1 MIKKSAFGL
10 AWVLNLTQRNIQA
23 NSLSPLFNFQFQ
35 ASRVSVN
42 PSLYCHQASK
52 EYNWNSVRSYYSGI
66 HPKSGLPEG
75 KHKFSKMSSVA
86 NGNDTV
92 FKRLPQK
99 VVPVN
104 YDLTFE
110 PDWSS
115 HTFEAVA
122 AIDVQVKEATDVVIV
137 HAVDFTI
144 GNITYR
150 GKDDDE
156 QLEAEI
162 FILDVEQE
170 ILKINFPRTLPQGVG
185 TLTIS
190 YSGEVKD
197 NLRSFFRSKYKG
209 PSGEERFHYAT
220 KFEPTY
226 ARGCF
231 PCWDEPSVKA
241 TYDITL
247 VVPKNLVALSNM
259 PVKSDVPHPTNIDR
273 KIVKFER
280 SVKMST
286 YVMAFAIG
294 EFDFVE
300 DRTPDGILC
309 RVYTPVGRKDR
320 GAFALEV
327 VVKSLAYY
335 KKYFGIPYPL
345 PKMDL
350 LAVAEFGSGA
360 MENWGLVIFR
370 ENRLLVDNQLSS
382 AASKQTAAIVVAH
395 ETAHMWFGNLVT
407 MEWWSDLWLNEGY
420 ASFMEY
426 LCVDALY
433 PEYEIWNW
441 FMADYISVLEMDAS
455 ATSHPIQV
463 AVENPAEIGSIF
475 DFISYVKGA
484 AIIRM
489 VHDYLGD
496 DKFKEGMS
504 HYLSKNLYGNA
515 QTKDLWAALTEKS
528 GKNIDVIMPTFT
540 EQMGFPVFTVTNI
553 EQLEQKKII
562 TLSYQKFWL
571 DSGAKD
577 ANQKKY
583 RWITPLTVRKKS
595 DPAGVALKTLV
606 NEDADVEFK
615 IDVDSIEGEWVKL
628 NADHIGY
635 YRVIYPTAVLE
646 SFIPSIKSKELQ
658 SSDRLGLLDDL
669 FATVKAGRASSDVVL
684 KFMLAFIN
692 EESDAVWSAIFKV
705 VTAYDTLL
713 LGTSLHEKFQSYAL
727 SLLSP
732 TAKRLGWNKK
742 ENENSQDSV
751 LRTSILTKMVSLG
764 CTDTIEQAKSLFSQ
778 QIRGDITISADVK
791 SAVYRAVATEGESGF
806 ESLLKVYRNSD
817 FLEEKVRII
826 ASMGSVK
833 DIKVIQKVLEFGR
846 SNEVN
851 MQDIVTILMSLNSQG
866 KHDICWEYFKSN
878 WEFFRDNF
886 PTGHFLINS
895 VVKNVT
901 SGFKTD
907 EMAAEIEN
915 FFKEN
920 QVKGIDRSLS
930 QSLEKIRIMKTWLER
945 DSSCLQTFL
954 SSY

>member
-1 MIKKSAFGL
+1 MTKNTAVGL
-10 AWVLNLTQRNIQA
+10 VRILSLTRRHYQCSIG
-23 NSLSPLFNFQFQ
+23 SVLFNFPFQ

-42 PSLYCHQASK
+42 SSFYHHQSK
-52 EYNWNSVRSYYSGI
+52 KGSYLNTST
-66 HPKSGLPEG
+66 SNLRVGLAESQDY
-75 KHKFSKMSSVA
+75 FSTVTSMANA
-86 NGNDTV
+86 NGNAPV

-110 PDWSS
+110 PDWTT
-115 HTFEAVA
+115 HTFQATA
-122 AIDVQVKEATDVVIV
+122 AIDVEVKEATDAVVV

-144 GNITYR
+144 ASIAYR
-150 GKDDDE
+150 GKNDDE

-162 FILDVEQE
+162 FILDLEQE
-170 ILKINFPRTLPQGVG
+170 VLKINFPRALPQGNG
-185 TLTIS
+185 TLTIA
-190 YSGEVKD
+190 YSGKVKD

-209 PSGEERFHYAT
+209 SNGEERFHYAT

-300 DRTPDGILC
+300 GRTPDGILC
-309 RVYTPVGRKDR
+309 RVYTPVGKKER
-320 GAFALEV
+320 GTFALEV
-327 VVKSLAYY
+327 VMKSLGYY

-370 ENRLLVDNQLSS
+370 ENVLLVDDQLSS
-382 AASKQTAAIVVAH
+382 VASKQATSLTVAH

-426 LCVDALY
+426 LCVDKLY
-433 PEYEIWNW
+433 PEFEIWNW
-441 FMADYISVLEMDAS
+441 FMGDYISVLEMDAS

-463 AVENPAEIGSIF
+463 DVENPADIGSIF

-504 HYLSKNLYGNA
+504 HYLSKNLFGNA
-515 QTKDLWAALTEKS
+515 ETKDLWAALTEKS
-528 GKNIDVIMPTFT
+528 GEKIDVIMPTFT
-540 EQMGFPVFTVTNI
+540 EQMGFPVFTVKDI
-553 EQLEQKKII
+553 EQSGQKKII

-571 DSGAKD
+571 DSSAKD
-577 ANQKKY
+577 ADTKKY
-583 RWITPLTVRKKS
+583 RWITPVTIRKKS
-595 DPAGVALKTLV
+595 DPTGVALKKLI

-615 IDVDSIEGEWVKL
+615 LTVDSNEGEWVKL

-635 YRVIYPTAVLE
+635 YRVIYPSAVLQN
-646 SFIPSIKSKELQ
+646 FIPSIKSKELQ
-658 SSDRLGLLDDL
+658 SSDRLGILDDL
-669 FATVKAGRASSDVVL
+669 FATVEAGRSSSDDVL
-684 KFMLAFIN
+684 KFMLAYIN
-692 EESDAVWSAIFKV
+692 EESEAVWSAIFKV
-705 VTAYDTLL
+705 VGSYDTLL
-713 LGTSLHEKFQSYAL
+713 RGTSLHEKFKAYAL

-732 TAKRLGWNKK
+732 TAKRLGWNRK

-751 LRTSILTKMVSLG
+751 LRTTMLTKMVSLG
-764 CTDTIEQAKSLFSQ
+764 CVDTIEEAKSMFAQ
-778 QIRGDITISADVK
+778 HIKGDITISPDVK

-806 ESLLKVYRNSD
+806 DAFTD
-817 FLEEKVRII
+817 FLDEKVRII
-826 ASMGSVK
+826 AAMGSVK
-833 DIKVIQKVLEFGR
+833 DKQVIQKVLEFGR

-851 MQDIVTILMSLNSQG
+851 MQDIVTIIMSLSSQG
-866 KHDICWEYFKSN
+866 QHEICWEYFKEN
-878 WEFFRDNF
+878 WQFFRDNF
-886 PTGHFLINS
+886 PTGHFLINR

-901 SGFKTD
+901 SGFKSD
-907 EMAAEIEN
+907 EKAAEIEN

-920 QVKGIDRSLS
+920 QIKGVGRSLS
-930 QSLEKIRIMKTWLER
+930 QSLEKIRIRKVWLER
-945 DSSCLQTFL
+945 DTSCLQTFL